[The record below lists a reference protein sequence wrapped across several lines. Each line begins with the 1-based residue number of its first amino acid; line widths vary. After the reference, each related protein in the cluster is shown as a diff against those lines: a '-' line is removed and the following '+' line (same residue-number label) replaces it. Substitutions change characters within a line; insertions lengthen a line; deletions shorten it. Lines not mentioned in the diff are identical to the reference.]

1 AVSFCGETGLQK
13 VGLGGIHPL
22 TQRYVFGQFLGFK
35 LRLSSIIRSV
45 FSASWLSRN
54 GFLNNLRLS
63 VFKVFGLPQLSFGS
77 GSC

>member
-1 AVSFCGETGLQK
+1 MALVLRCSHLNRAVCVWS
-13 VGLGGIHPL
+13 
-22 TQRYVFGQFLGFK
+22 VFRVQATI
-35 LRLSSIIRSV
+35 SSIIRSV